1 MRRDPKVV
9 RFYSS
14 GAWKNCRAS
23 YKKSVGGLCERCL
36 SRGIYTPGEIVHH
49 SKQHVTPDN
58 VDDPEVCFSFDNL
71 MLVCRKCHAEIHEEM
86 YGHDVRRYRVDERG
100 NVVARE

>member
-1 MRRDPKVV
+1 VLRDPKIV

-14 GAWKNCRAS
+14 VAWKNCRKS

-49 SKQHVTPDN
+49 KEHVTPDN
-58 VDDPEVCFSFDNL
+58 VDDPNVTLSFENL
-71 MLVCRKCHAEIHEEM
+71 ELVCRGCHAEGHAEM
-86 YGHDVRRYRVDERG
+86 YGHDARRYVVDESG
-100 NVVARE
+100 NVVAR